1 MCQTDGIA
9 KMKEFIMNQA
19 DSNDSPDCSDRMGMN
34 ILMATD
40 CTEVGDALPADCQN
54 AEAENNVAIMAAV
67 CTAQTF
73 PVWRAAMIESALA
86 DAGAGG
92 SGSGSGSASG
102 SGSGGGSGGPDFS
115 DDTPC
120 TLAQLQ
126 KFVDMLKDQSTCADM
141 QQAFVMGLMDKSLTP
156 CDPGF
161 ETEPMNCK
169 SEDDLNSLKSQMQ
182 NALNEA
188 TNGGAGDS
196 SDDPCTQA
204 ELQKYVDAFEES
216 KTCGDLQ
223 AALEKNRESLPDCD
237 PGVNH
242 PQNCKSDADVTQLKS
257 DLQEANDKAKKL
269 DEDPSAASSPLVWL
283 SMVLPAM
290 ALLAAVNEVTA
301 VLSHNFFSL

>member
-92 SGSGSGSASG
+92 SGSGSGS
-102 SGSGGGSGGPDFS
+102 GSGGGSGGPDFS

-126 KFVDMLKDQSTCADM
+126 KFV
-141 QQAFVMGLMDKSLTP
+141 
-156 CDPGF
+156 
-161 ETEPMNCK
+161 
-169 SEDDLNSLKSQMQ
+169 
-182 NALNEA
+182 
-188 TNGGAGDS
+188 
-196 SDDPCTQA
+196 
-204 ELQKYVDAFEES
+204 
-216 KTCGDLQ
+216 
-223 AALEKNRESLPDCD
+223 
-237 PGVNH
+237 
-242 PQNCKSDADVTQLKS
+242 
-257 DLQEANDKAKKL
+257 
-269 DEDPSAASSPLVWL
+269 
-283 SMVLPAM
+283 
-290 ALLAAVNEVTA
+290 
-301 VLSHNFFSL
+301 